1 MESEQGGRV
10 VLVTG
15 AGSGIGRAAALAFAR
30 RGDRVVV
37 ADCDTYGAAET
48 IRQIHAVGREAIVAV
63 ADITREA
70 DVARMVGTCLTAYGR
85 LDCAHNH
92 AGVLGAPARL
102 ADCDEAEWDHVVGTN
117 LKGTWLCLKHEVRRM
132 AEHGGGVIVNTASTF
147 GLTGTAYGLS
157 PYVASKHGI
166 VGLTR
171 AAALEYARE
180 GVRIN
185 AVCPS
190 LIRTP
195 MIEPLLSGNPR
206 AQEIIDA
213 KHPMGRCGTPS
224 EVAACVVWL
233 CSDDAGFITGQT
245 LVIDGGLLAG

>member
-15 AGSGIGRAAALAFAR
+15 AARGSAVPPRSPSHGAETGWSSPTAIRMAPRRPSDRSTRSAGRPSWQSPTSPAR
-30 RGDRVVV
+30 RTWPAWSEPAWRPMG
-37 ADCDTYGAAET
+37 GS
-48 IRQIHAVGREAIVAV
+48 
-63 ADITREA
+63 
-70 DVARMVGTCLTAYGR
+70 TAHTTTPA
-85 LDCAHNH
+85 CSAT
-92 AGVLGAPARL
+92 PARL
-102 ADCDEAEWDHVVGTN
+102 ADCDEAEWDRVVGTN

-206 AQEIIDA
+206 AGDNRRQAPDGPLRDA
-213 KHPMGRCGTPS
+213 IGGRRMRRL
-224 EVAACVVWL
+224 A
-233 CSDDAGFITGQT
+233 
-245 LVIDGGLLAG
+245 LL